1 MEILNEARAVYSEIQ
16 AVRHQL
22 HRFPELGHREVET
35 TRLIR
40 ACLEEYGA
48 EVLDY
53 GFPTGLAARIRGG
66 HPGKLLALREDID
79 ALPILENTGLP
90 FASQTPG
97 VCHAC
102 GHDVHTAALLGCAK
116 LLARRREELWGDVLL
131 IFQCGE
137 ETFDGAAAMLS
148 QGLFRDGTPHAV
160 VGFHCAPD
168 LPLGTISIREGIAN
182 ASCDSIRLEVTGKG
196 GHGAHPELCVDPVV
210 ELCVDPVVL
219 SAGLLMQLQTL
230 VSRNNNP
237 ADPVV
242 LTFGEIHGGTA
253 PNIIPNTVTL
263 RGTLRTLDNDVRR
276 RHLEAIAQIGEDFC
290 RTFGG
295 SCTAAVELGVPP
307 LVNDP
312 ESCRLLHRAA
322 DRVLGP
328 DCVET
333 GRAPSMGSD
342 DFSCL
347 LEECG
352 NRGVQFQLGTA
363 QEGLPQSG
371 LGLHVA
377 ENIFPDEALLPGIA
391 LLTQFALDDLSPNR

>member
-1 MEILNEARAVYSEIQ
+1 MSVEVQRETQAVYPEIQ
-16 AVRHQL
+16 AIRHKL
-22 HRFPELGHREVET
+22 HRCPELGHREVET

-137 ETFDGAAAMLS
+137 ETFDGAATMLS

-210 ELCVDPVVL
+210 L

-263 RGTLRTLDNDVRR
+263 RGTLRTLDNQVRR
-276 RHLEAIAQIGEDFC
+276 RHLEAIARILTERQDEWL
-290 RTFGG
+290 
-295 SCTAAVELGVPP
+295 AASAGPSAGAARRRWSWVSPRW
-307 LVNDP
+307 
-312 ESCRLLHRAA
+312 STTRRAA
-322 DRVLGP
+322 GCCTGRRTGCWDRTAWRRAGP
-328 DCVET
+328 RPWGRTTSPACWRSAET
-333 GRAPSMGSD
+333 GGCSSSLAPPRRGFPRAAWGSMWRRTS
-342 DFSCL
+342 
-347 LEECG
+347 
-352 NRGVQFQLGTA
+352 
-363 QEGLPQSG
+363 
-371 LGLHVA
+371 
-377 ENIFPDEALLPGIA
+377 
-391 LLTQFALDDLSPNR
+391 SPTRRCSRESPC

>member
-1 MEILNEARAVYSEIQ
+1 MSVEVQRETQAVYPEIQ
-16 AVRHQL
+16 AIRHKL
-22 HRFPELGHREVET
+22 HRCPELGHREVET

-137 ETFDGAAAMLS
+137 ETFDGAAAMLN
-148 QGLFRDGTPHAV
+148 QGLFRDGTPDAV

-196 GHGAHPELCVDPVV
+196 G
-210 ELCVDPVVL
+210 
-219 SAGLLMQLQTL
+219 
-230 VSRNNNP
+230 
-237 ADPVV
+237 
-242 LTFGEIHGGTA
+242 TA
-253 PNIIPNTVTL
+253 PT
-263 RGTLRTLDNDVRR
+263 R
-276 RHLEAIAQIGEDFC
+276 
-290 RTFGG
+290 
-295 SCTAAVELGVPP
+295 SCAWTRW
-307 LVNDP
+307 
-312 ESCRLLHRAA
+312 SS
-322 DRVLGP
+322 
-328 DCVET
+328 
-333 GRAPSMGSD
+333 APG
-342 DFSCL
+342 C
-347 LEECG
+347 
-352 NRGVQFQLGTA
+352 
-363 QEGLPQSG
+363 
-371 LGLHVA
+371 
-377 ENIFPDEALLPGIA
+377 
-391 LLTQFALDDLSPNR
+391 

>member
-1 MEILNEARAVYSEIQ
+1 MEVRSEVRAVYSEIQ
-16 AVRHQL
+16 AIRHKL
-22 HRFPELGHREVET
+22 HRCPELGHREVET

-102 GHDVHTAALLGCAK
+102 GHDVHAAALLGCAK
-116 LLARRREELWGDVLL
+116 LLARHREELWGDVLL

-148 QGLFRDGTPHAV
+148 QGLFRDGTPDAV

-210 ELCVDPVVL
+210 L

-242 LTFGEIHGGTA
+242 LTFGEIHGGPAPSSRTA
-253 PNIIPNTVTL
+253 PLAVFRRMAPCFIPARKARSTIPRVCSV
-263 RGTLRTLDNDVRR
+263 RGQWMDKTSDSRR
-276 RHLEAIAQIGEDFC
+276 RVSMSTKRRDSFSSEKSGFRRFA
-290 RTFGG
+290 RTFMPMARQMFTNSRPMLPYPRIPRVLPYSSIMGIAVTAG
-295 SCTAAVELGVPP
+295 S
-307 LVNDP
+307 
-312 ESCRLLHRAA
+312 AA
-322 DRVLGP
+322 DFQPPCFIRRSNSPARLVTASKRARV
-328 DCVET
+328 CWAT
-333 GRAPSMGSD
+333 AR
-342 DFSCL
+342 
-347 LEECG
+347 EE
-352 NRGVQFQLGTA
+352 
-363 QEGLPQSG
+363 
-371 LGLHVA
+371 
-377 ENIFPDEALLPGIA
+377 
-391 LLTQFALDDLSPNR
+391 

>member
-1 MEILNEARAVYSEIQ
+1 MSVEVQRETQAVYPEIQ
-16 AVRHQL
+16 AIRHKL
-22 HRFPELGHREVET
+22 HRCPELGHREVET

-137 ETFDGAAAMLS
+137 ETFDGAAAMLN
-148 QGLFRDGTPHAV
+148 QGLFRDGTPDAV

-196 GHGAHPELCVDPVV
+196 GHGAHP

-263 RGTLRTLDNDVRR
+263 RGTLRTLDNQVRR
-276 RHLEAIAQIGEDFC
+276 RHLEAIARIGEDFC
-290 RTFGG
+290 
-295 SCTAAVELGVPP
+295 
-307 LVNDP
+307 
-312 ESCRLLHRAA
+312 SCRLLHRAA